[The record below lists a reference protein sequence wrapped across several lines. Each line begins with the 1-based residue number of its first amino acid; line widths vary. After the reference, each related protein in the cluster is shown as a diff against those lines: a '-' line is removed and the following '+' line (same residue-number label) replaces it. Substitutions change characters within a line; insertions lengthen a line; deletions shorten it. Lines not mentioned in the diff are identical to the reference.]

1 MQLLN
6 DKSASTALVPWV
18 AVALLLAVCF
28 TVNGVI
34 DLQALGLT
42 TMPPFPGALGPGSS
56 PNLSL
61 VVTHAQLRIGWGVS
75 ALGYALTA
83 IGVLSCTLIV
93 LYSVLAEQ
101 SRAVAWPSWPRS
113 PA

>member
-42 TMPPFPGALGPGSS
+42 TMPPFPGALG
-56 PNLSL
+56 
-61 VVTHAQLRIGWGVS
+61 H
-75 ALGYALTA
+75 
-83 IGVLSCTLIV
+83 
-93 LYSVLAEQ
+93 
-101 SRAVAWPSWPRS
+101 
-113 PA
+113 